1 MLHWLKLF
9 YIIQR
14 NNKREDVEKS
24 EEERGGAWLHQ
35 VYREAPT
42 KGWGV
47 WAEGRLDHV
56 KRTSEEEWFEWQNAK
71 DWWKVTQNNSVDW
84 DK

>member
-1 MLHWLKLF
+1 MPMLHWLKLF

-42 KGWGV
+42 KG
-47 WAEGRLDHV
+47 
-56 KRTSEEEWFEWQNAK
+56 
-71 DWWKVTQNNSVDW
+71 
-84 DK
+84 